1 MFNICYSGYTIQK
14 EGFILV
20 VDKSK
25 NKQVL
30 VTFPLE
36 QLEEIEDYWHEKRY
50 SNRNEAIR
58 ALIKE
63 GLKHRNKTD
72 ESR

>member
-1 MFNICYSGYTIQK
+1 MT
-14 EGFILV
+14 

-36 QLEEIEDYWHEKRY
+36 QLEKIEDYWHEKRY

-58 ALIKE
+58 ALIQE
-63 GLKHRNKTD
+63 GLKQTKKTD
-72 ESR
+72 NQ

>member
-1 MFNICYSGYTIQK
+1 M
-14 EGFILV
+14 V

-63 GLKHRNKTD
+63 GLKHRNKTE

>member
-1 MFNICYSGYTIQK
+1 MYYSGYTNYK
-14 EGFILV
+14 EGLILV

-30 VTFPLE
+30 VTFPIE

-50 SNRNEAIR
+50 NNRNEAIR
-58 ALIKE
+58 ALIEE
-63 GLKHRNKTD
+63 GLKKAKKED
-72 ESR
+72 K

>member
-1 MFNICYSGYTIQK
+1 
-14 EGFILV
+14 LA

-50 SNRNEAIR
+50 NNRNEAIR
-58 ALIKE
+58 SLIQE
-63 GLKHRNKTD
+63 GLKHTKKTD
-72 ESR
+72 KSK

>member
-1 MFNICYSGYTIQK
+1 M
-14 EGFILV
+14 V

-30 VTFPLE
+30 VTFSLE

-50 SNRNEAIR
+50 NNRNEAIR
-58 ALIKE
+58 ALIEE
-63 GLKHRNKTD
+63 GLKKAKKED
-72 ESR
+72 K

>member
-1 MFNICYSGYTIQK
+1 MA
-14 EGFILV
+14 

-30 VTFPLE
+30 VTIPLE

-50 SNRNEAIR
+50 NNRNEAIR
-58 ALIKE
+58 SLIQE
-63 GLKHRNKTD
+63 GLKHTKKTD
-72 ESR
+72 NQ